1 MMAGKI
7 TKSNP
12 KYWLE
17 QGLTEEQALEES
29 KKYTGYTSIFHPN
42 YYIFRGFLEEEAKI
56 LAKRASQEKGPTTE
70 NRLKRFN
77 GDEKLYKEWI
87 EENCV
92 LSKKNLL
99 KRMSLDQYTE
109 HKRELGTRRNGKRPN
124 DLEFWI
130 NQGYSEEDARK
141 QVSEN
146 ARKASKR
153 CVEYWI
159 SRGYSEEDA
168 VIKVSEHQNNT
179 SLQSFIKRYGVD
191 LGTDKYNDF
200 VFLKKTMSK
209 RSVEYWKILGY
220 SEEESIQLVSNH
232 QSEVSSKSP
241 SQLKYWLDAGY
252 DDVTAEQLRYEYCAK
267 KFANTKF
274 YWVDKGFS
282 DEEAGYLVKT
292 EQKSRGVR
300 GALKRRHNFK
310 SKLEHRFDKLT
321 AHIEDKIWTSLVKR
335 TNGKY
340 FFPDFEFKNCFV
352 EIYGDFW
359 HGNPKLFGPEALI
372 GYGQPAKEKWQQDAD
387 RIAEIEQITNK
398 PVVVIWESDLNNI
411 DHIKEVINEITSY

>member
-1 MMAGKI
+1 
-7 TKSNP
+7 
-12 KYWLE
+12 
-17 QGLTEEQALEES
+17 
-29 KKYTGYTSIFHPN
+29 
-42 YYIFRGFLEEEAKI
+42 
-56 LAKRASQEKGPTTE
+56 
-70 NRLKRFN
+70 
-77 GDEKLYKEWI
+77 
-87 EENCV
+87 
-92 LSKKNLL
+92 
-99 KRMSLDQYTE
+99 
-109 HKRELGTRRNGKRPN
+109 
-124 DLEFWI
+124 
-130 NQGYSEEDARK
+130 
-141 QVSEN
+141 
-146 ARKASKR
+146 
-153 CVEYWI
+153 
-159 SRGYSEEDA
+159 
-168 VIKVSEHQNNT
+168 
-179 SLQSFIKRYGVD
+179 
-191 LGTDKYNDF
+191 
-200 VFLKKTMSK
+200 MSK

-232 QSEVSSKSP
+232 QSEVASKSP

-274 YWVDKGFS
+274 YLVDKGFS
-282 DEEAGYLVKT
+282 GEEAGYLVKT

-300 GALKRRHNFK
+300 GALKQRHNFK